1 MNISGYDWRV
11 LTFTST
17 TAYTTTGGPAS
28 GTWTGT
34 LWGGLNF
41 DNVTV
46 LGANSAPTASNQVT
60 LGDGAVTEV
69 RTAATYFGAG
79 FTTTSD
85 ATLKE
90 NGELIDPSKAL
101 QFRNGLQ
108 WKRFELFSE
117 SQVEIMEEVTEEVP
131 IFENGEAT
139 DKTETKT
146 RQVPTGRYKVERN
159 SQGTKYGLIAQEVQ
173 ALAETVGAFT
183 DVVAVVG
190 EYFTLDDQGYPVKDA
205 DGNNIVNKRFGLDY
219 DAINFIVMAA
229 EQHDSRI
236 SMKQARLAL
245 LQSGLLDTVESAI
258 SDADKATQIDWEYS
272 NFLDP
277 KHQIVNTLVDEL
289 GITKEQFDS
298 LIALAKTL

>member
-1 MNISGYDWRV
+1 M
-11 LTFTST
+11 
-17 TAYTTTGGPAS
+17 
-28 GTWTGT
+28 
-34 LWGGLNF
+34 
-41 DNVTV
+41 
-46 LGANSAPTASNQVT
+46 
-60 LGDGAVTEV
+60 
-69 RTAATYFGAG
+69 
-79 FTTTSD
+79 
-85 ATLKE
+85 
-90 NGELIDPSKAL
+90 
-101 QFRNGLQ
+101 
-108 WKRFELFSE
+108 FSE
-117 SQVEIMEEVTEEVP
+117 QQVQIMQDVTDSEG
-131 IFENGEAT
+131 NT
-139 DKTETKT
+139 T
-146 RQVPTGRYKVERN
+146 QVPTGRYEVKRS

-173 ALAETVGAFT
+173 ALAETVGAFS

-245 LQSGLLDTVESAI
+245 LQAGLLDTVEGAI
-258 SDADKATQIDWEYS
+258 ADADKATQIDWEYS

-277 KHQIVNTLVDEL
+277 KHQIVNTLVEEL

>member
-1 MNISGYDWRV
+1 LYGQLWQYSTQHRF
-11 LTFTST
+11 FTVSN
-17 TAYTTTGGPAS
+17 GG
-28 GTWTGT
+28 
-34 LWGGLNF
+34 
-41 DNVTV
+41 
-46 LGANSAPTASNQVT
+46 PTASALTITPTGGGASSLSAFDGVITVT
-60 LGDGAVTEV
+60 GSVT
-69 RTAATYFGAG
+69 ASSYI
-79 FTTTSD
+79 TSSD
-85 ATLKE
+85 QTLKE
-90 NGELIDPSKAL
+90 NVEAIDPVKAL
-101 QFRNGLQ
+101 AFRNGLS
-108 WKRFELFSE
+108 WKKYEMFTEQ
-117 SQVEIMEEVTEEVP
+117 QVEIMDEE
-131 IFENGEAT
+131 G
-139 DKTETKT
+139 K
-146 RQVPTGRYKVERN
+146 PTGRYRVERN

-173 ALAETVGAFT
+173 ALAETVGAFS

-245 LQSGLLDTVESAI
+245 LQAGLLDTVEGAI
-258 SDADKATQIDWEYS
+258 ADADKATQIDWEYS

-277 KHQIVNTLVDEL
+277 KHKIVNTLVEEL

>member
-1 MNISGYDWRV
+1 M
-11 LTFTST
+11 FTE
-17 TAYTTTGGPAS
+17 
-28 GTWTGT
+28 
-34 LWGGLNF
+34 
-41 DNVTV
+41 
-46 LGANSAPTASNQVT
+46 Q
-60 LGDGAVTEV
+60 
-69 RTAATYFGAG
+69 
-79 FTTTSD
+79 
-85 ATLKE
+85 
-90 NGELIDPSKAL
+90 
-101 QFRNGLQ
+101 
-108 WKRFELFSE
+108 
-117 SQVEIMEEVTEEVP
+117 QVEIMEEVTEEVQK
-131 IFENGEAT
+131 T
-139 DKTETKT
+139 DAEGNPVVDSEGNPVMETVVT
-146 RQVPTGRYKVERN
+146 QVPTGRYQAVRN

-173 ALAETVGAFT
+173 TLAETVGAFS

-245 LQSGLLDTVESAI
+245 LQAGLLDTVEGAI
-258 SDADKATQIDWEYS
+258 ADADKATQIDWEYS

-277 KHQIVNTLVDEL
+277 KHQIVNTLVEEL